1 MLQIKPIETSIQI
14 KNRKDSPS
22 SDRSV
27 VVEVRNLS
35 KTYGHQLAV
44 KDVSFSFHGGE
55 VLGLLGPN
63 GAGKSTA
70 MMMITGLLAS
80 TSGEVIVNGEKY
92 DGRRLRQRRLFGIV
106 PQEYA
111 IYQDLSAL
119 SNLMFFGR
127 LYGLRGKILKTRCDE
142 VLDQIG
148 LTEHANRKSATYSG
162 GMKRRLNFGIALIHK
177 PQILILDE
185 LLDRFQLNDK
195 RNCKHRALS
204 GGMKKR
210 LLLCRAL
217 VHDPEILI
225 LDEPTLGV
233 DPQSRFHLMEC
244 INRQTAEGGSV
255 LYASHYMEEAQSICQ
270 RVVILDHGEVIADDS
285 IHNLLAGLAADVYL
299 HVDRTTGIND
309 ALIGLARIATDDA
322 QDPAVVVSGNP
333 RISATESKAL
343 QRRTNSNAAT
353 TATGPVTAQF
363 ASRLQATLAK
373 LQELKIQVL
382 SVETQQS
389 NLERVFLNL
398 TGKALRD

>member
-185 LLDRFQLNDK
+185 
-195 RNCKHRALS
+195 
-204 GGMKKR
+204 
-210 LLLCRAL
+210 
-217 VHDPEILI
+217 
-225 LDEPTLGV
+225 PTLGV